1 MRNRKSEWS
10 VSEVEIS
17 YTPPKHYATINC
29 SSMANAVFRQI
40 WDLSLLSV
48 QEQFYVLFLNQANN
62 VLCWRLI
69 GTGNG
74 KSCIVD
80 NKLLV
85 AIACKTLAQNVIVA
99 HNHPSCNLKPSK
111 SDKQLTNGIQEILYM
126 LDIKLLDHLIISHN
140 GYFSFVDNDMIMN
153 AHTYN
158 CSTAT

>member
-99 HNHPSCNLKPSK
+99 HNHPSGNLKPSK

-153 AHTYN
+153 AHAYN